1 MTSRLSKENVQHNL
15 DAGHQNLPWSVNE
28 PSGFLAGLDFDAILD
43 SPQAKEIVQSLPVQ
57 ALYLGLKKKGIA
69 ECLSVLPLL
78 SQDQVVRIVDF
89 DCWAK
94 GDLLP
99 SKAFDLLSYF
109 AAVDEE
115 QLYKRFAYLDEEYQ
129 LAITTGFFRVYEAES
144 REDLADHLQDIVYE
158 MPCRTVF
165 YEIVTE
171 NDKERHFLETLMDSA
186 KEFNLRYAYSLL
198 GHSSYMPPGEQEL
211 LIKKFREAR
220 MEEEG
225 FVPYERSLEL
235 FAPFN
240 QIKLKKK
247 WNERRSELST
257 GLIEHTNTDRND
269 SFLDLVFMQAQRNDW
284 SMDELFEVHQN
295 SMAC

>member
-99 SKAFDLLSYF
+99 SKAFDLSKLF
-109 AAVDEE
+109 
-115 QLYKRFAYLDEEYQ
+115 
-129 LAITTGFFRVYEAES
+129 
-144 REDLADHLQDIVYE
+144 
-158 MPCRTVF
+158 CR
-165 YEIVTE
+165 
-171 NDKERHFLETLMDSA
+171 
-186 KEFNLRYAYSLL
+186 
-198 GHSSYMPPGEQEL
+198 
-211 LIKKFREAR
+211 
-220 MEEEG
+220 
-225 FVPYERSLEL
+225 
-235 FAPFN
+235 
-240 QIKLKKK
+240 
-247 WNERRSELST
+247 
-257 GLIEHTNTDRND
+257 
-269 SFLDLVFMQAQRNDW
+269 
-284 SMDELFEVHQN
+284 
-295 SMAC
+295 C